1 MNPVAIFAATRWE
14 IHALQR
20 ALPVGRVVKN
30 KVIRC
35 SAGHRNSRFYWLAQ
49 TGVGPQAARRVA
61 ERLLADQ
68 TVSMVVSA
76 GFACALVP
84 AQIGDV
90 LLADEILS
98 VNMENSQG
106 RQEAVSVSCDLTVNA
121 LLAEAAGRARIP
133 VHLGKVLSSSA
144 VVWRANDK
152 RNLSR
157 VTGAVGLDMESAALG
172 TVAADHGVPFVVVRT
187 VSDLVDEE
195 LPLDFNLFL
204 RPSGWAKGMWSLVT
218 QPSSISGLNRLRRQS
233 RVAGDRLTQVFAAWV
248 AGGYERTQQE
258 S

>member
-20 ALPVGRVVKN
+20 ALPIGRVVKN
-30 KVIRC
+30 NGIRC
-35 SAGHRNSRFYWLAQ
+35 SVGHRNGRFYWLAQ

-76 GFACALVP
+76 GFACALIP

-90 LLADEILS
+90 LLADEILP
-98 VNMENSQG
+98 VNRVNTQG
-106 RQEAVSVSCDLTVNA
+106 RQEAVSVRCDHMVNA

-133 VHLGKVLSSSA
+133 VHLGKVVCSSA
-144 VVWRANDK
+144 VVWRADDK

-157 VTGAVGLDMESAALG
+157 MTGAVGLDMESAALG

-204 RPSGWAKGMWSLVT
+204 SPAGWAKGMWSLVT
-218 QPSSISGLNRLRRQS
+218 QPSSFSGLNRLRRQS

-248 AGGYERTQQE
+248 AGENERKQQE
-258 S
+258 A